1 MKIAYFVHDLADPAV
16 ARRVR
21 RLKAG
26 GAEPTV
32 LGFRRGPTVPSD
44 VAGAPVVDLGLTR
57 DARLG
62 HRAKAALFA
71 AMNAGRLRG
80 VLAGTEVVMARGLG
94 MLVVGEAAR
103 RACKLSAN
111 LVYEAASV
119 HPIMLSLRRRAEAM
133 RVLERGLM
141 RRASLLVVTSTAAME
156 DYFQTVQGVGT
167 SLFIDAVLSEDREA
181 DEDSRGFVHALMH
194 GASSGAGQPFGA
206 RLVA

>member
-26 GAEPTV
+26 GAQPIV
-32 LGFRRGPTVPSD
+32 LGFRRGPTAPRD

-62 HRAKAALFA
+62 HRARAAMMAAL
-71 AMNAGRLRG
+71 NAGRWRG

-94 MLVVGEAAR
+94 MLVVAEAAR

-111 LVYEAASV
+111 LVYDATSV
-119 HPIMLSLRRRAEAM
+119 HPAMLSLRRRAEAM

-141 RRASLLVVTSTAAME
+141 RRASLLLVTSAAAME

-167 SLFIDAVLSEDREA
+167 SLFIEAMLSEDKEP
-181 DEDSRGFVHALMH
+181 DDDSRRFVHALMH
-194 GASSGAGQPFGA
+194 GASAGAGQPFGA